1 MSRGQLLRCDNA
13 EADPRVNL
21 EACRALGIASI
32 VVLPLLRRSGEVR
45 GLFELFSDHPY
56 AFEERDLIALE
67 RMAALTAT
75 ALDLAEQRQNM
86 PAAPGEKRK
95 GSIEAPSVSVAPAPD
110 AAPLQSSPVLE
121 VDDDRIL
128 SDEPSTV
135 GPTAVIGPAVI
146 EPAIVKSN
154 VVEPA
159 VVEPTVV
166 ELAIVEPGAV
176 KSTAAASQPVLPER
190 ETFRPE
196 TAVLS
201 AAVVPTETTDNL
213 RSQAERSPV
222 SETVSEPIPEAMRR
236 VQKCATCG
244 FPVSEGRTLCLDCEK
259 KDTQKKEFEKRQGE
273 KQGEK
278 RNSQE
283 QPTPLSVQG
292 KSEASDVTTATSQ
305 VSSGEFVPAFLAD
318 SVPVEESWLSNH
330 VNLLALVVLI
340 MGILIAVV
348 VFR

>member
-86 PAAPGEKRK
+86 PAAPGDKRK
-95 GSIEAPSVSVAPAPD
+95 GSIEAPSVSVAPAAD
-110 AAPLQSSPVLE
+110 AAPLQSSPVLD
-121 VDDDRIL
+121 VDEDEDRIL

-135 GPTAVIGPAVI
+135 GPMAVISPAVI
-146 EPAIVKSN
+146 EPAIVQ
-154 VVEPA
+154 PT
-159 VVEPTVV
+159 VVEPTI
-166 ELAIVEPGAV
+166 LEPGAV
-176 KSTAAASQPVLPER
+176 KSTAAATQPVLPER
-190 ETFRPE
+190 ETFQPE
-196 TAVLS
+196 PAVLS

-213 RSQAERSPV
+213 RSQVERAPL
-222 SETVSEPIPEAMRR
+222 SETVSEPASIPAAMRR

-244 FPVSEGRTLCLDCEK
+244 FPVSEGRALCLGCEK
-259 KDTQKKEFEKRQGE
+259 KETQKKEFEKRQGE

-278 RNSQE
+278 KNSQE
-283 QPTPLSVQG
+283 HPTTLSVQG
-292 KSEASDVTTATSQ
+292 KSETSNATAATSH
-305 VSSGEFVPAFLAD
+305 VSSEEFVPAFLAD